1 MFHIPRPQLSHRLLY
16 LLGAVVCV
24 ALLAVVAI
32 VAARAASQRTQGQQP
47 NTTQHASAL
56 PTPACASPAVRAQIQ
71 AHPLLYNATP
81 APTVTVPTGEPAIVA
96 TVNGVPI
103 TAVQLETRVRTALE
117 INQQPPGTTMA
128 QLRHEMLYKLI
139 DSILYRQE
147 EQQFG
152 ITIPVAQARQAAE
165 QQMDT
170 YAKTPPGSQARVSM
184 DAYLCSS
191 GLTPQNYANN
201 ARVIQGYQEALA
213 QSELLRR
220 GASQIQTLSPG
231 VMSRQDAYTRQLEQ
245 AADIHIFIEI

>member
-24 ALLAVVAI
+24 ALLAGVAI

-139 DSILYRQE
+139 DSILYRQ
-147 EQQFG
+147 
-152 ITIPVAQARQAAE
+152 
-165 QQMDT
+165 
-170 YAKTPPGSQARVSM
+170 
-184 DAYLCSS
+184 
-191 GLTPQNYANN
+191 
-201 ARVIQGYQEALA
+201 
-213 QSELLRR
+213 
-220 GASQIQTLSPG
+220 
-231 VMSRQDAYTRQLEQ
+231 
-245 AADIHIFIEI
+245 